1 MLIEQQKITKFKN
14 ETPLEILTKNTS
26 VMKITLFIH
35 VNFEPLFFKH
45 KIELF

>member
-1 MLIEQQKITKFKN
+1 MLIERQKITKLKN
-14 ETPLEILTKNTS
+14 EAPLEILTENTS

-35 VNFEPLFFKH
+35 VNFEPLFFNH